1 MTRNSRKGNKP
12 TNEMNK
18 KADNSSIDNTEIEKT
33 KVDELLSSLKK
44 RKIDGHELFIVVT
57 QDFKSHE
64 VLMVAFADEEAIRKT
79 LETGKVHYFSTSRKK
94 LWLKGEESGNFQF
107 LRELHIDCDGDVL
120 LVKVDQIGSAC
131 HTGERTCFY
140 RKLFQ

>member
-1 MTRNSRKGNKP
+1 MD
-12 TNEMNK
+12 K
-18 KADNSSIDNTEIEKT
+18 KAGNSSIDNTETEKT
-33 KVDELLSSLKK
+33 EVDKLLAFLKK
-44 RKIDGHELFIVVT
+44 RKIEGYELFVVVA

-64 VLMVAFADEEAIRKT
+64 VLMVAFADEEAVRKT

-131 HTGERTCFY
+131 HTGKRTCFY
-140 RKLFQ
+140 RKLYSK